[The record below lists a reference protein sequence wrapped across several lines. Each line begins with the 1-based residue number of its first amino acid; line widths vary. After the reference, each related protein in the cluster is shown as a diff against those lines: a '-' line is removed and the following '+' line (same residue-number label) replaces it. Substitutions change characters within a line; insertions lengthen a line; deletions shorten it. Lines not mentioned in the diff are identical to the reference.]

1 MEKRSVTIGG
11 YKTADYGWT
20 LGPWKL
26 TDPEPKTNY
35 VEKTGGDGSWDLSTV
50 MTGGIPRYKN
60 RTLTVPLELST
71 GTREDREEII
81 NEMVNQLDGLEWHIV
96 LPDRPDYY
104 LVGRVR
110 VAVEYSDLAHA
121 KVVVTA
127 VVEPWFYKARETIVV
142 LNEPITV
149 STDAATFTIWNNGRK
164 VVTPRLDV
172 KGTASLTFNG
182 NRINLTD
189 GTGIVWPALQ
199 LAPGENTLMYTGSST
214 SNPGETLTL
223 TYREAVLR

>member
-26 TDPEPKTNY
+26 TDPEQKTNY
-35 VEKTGGDGSWDLSTV
+35 VDKTGGDGTWDLSTV
-50 MTGGIPRYKN
+50 MTSGIPRYN
-60 RTLTVPLELST
+60 DRTLTIPLELSE

-81 NEMVNQLDGLEWHIV
+81 NEMVNQLDGLKWNIV

-104 LVGRVR
+104 LTGRVH

-121 KVVVTA
+121 KVVVTC

-142 LNEPITV
+142 LDEPITI
-149 STDAATFTIWNNGRK
+149 STDTATFTLWNNGRK
-164 VVTPRLDV
+164 VVTPVLDV

-182 NRINLTD
+182 NRITLPD
-189 GTGIVWPALQ
+189 GTGYVWTALQ
-199 LAPGENTLMYTGSST
+199 LVPGKNTLVYTGSST

>member
-1 MEKRSVTIGG
+1 MEKRSVTIGE

-26 TDPEPKTNY
+26 SDPEQKTNY
-35 VEKTGGDGSWDLSTV
+35 VEKTGGDGTWDLSTV
-50 MTGGIPRYKN
+50 MTSGIPRYN
-60 RTLTVPLELST
+60 DRTLTIPLELSE

-81 NEMVNQLDGLEWHIV
+81 NEMVNQLDGLKWNIV

-104 LVGRVR
+104 LVGRVH

-121 KVVVTA
+121 KVVITGI
-127 VVEPWFYKARETIVV
+127 VEPWLYKARETIVE
-142 LNEPITV
+142 LKASATS
-149 STDAATFTIWNNGRK
+149 STETATFYLWNHGRK

-172 KGTASLTFNG
+172 VGTARLTFAG
-182 NRINLTD
+182 AATSLDT
-189 GTGIVWPALQ
+189 GTWTWPALQ
-199 LAPGENTLMYTGSST
+199 LQPGENVLIYTGSYGGV
-214 SNPGETLTL
+214 NETLTL